1 MPFLITPSTFSFYDT
16 QQRRECGATGDPHI
30 SPIYTL
36 YKFHLLHYGQ
46 QRLFDARERTILLS
60 SSSERCTQ
68 HCGRRWERRR
78 YGFEHTMGRS
88 VDLRRWAKG
97 IDEEEDL
104 AETTDMTVDTLGR
117 FWSLSL
123 SIDVSNALLDPR
135 RKQECKRR
143 IEIPRR

>member
-1 MPFLITPSTFSFYDT
+1 
-16 QQRRECGATGDPHI
+16 
-30 SPIYTL
+30 
-36 YKFHLLHYGQ
+36 
-46 QRLFDARERTILLS
+46 
-60 SSSERCTQ
+60 
-68 HCGRRWERRR
+68 
-78 YGFEHTMGRS
+78 MGRS

-117 FWSLSL
+117 FRSLSL